1 MITVLR
7 CQVKDS
13 AKNFS
18 LLSFF
23 FVLFLMTLMI
33 RFAAIFHK
41 SGDLIVG
48 RMRDGLD
55 SYLNKEETE
64 RTIRHTILRWQTR
77 DKVTQKIG
85 IAEWAMAKYGK
96 VFRFTVPLNNQ
107 KLILVSS
114 ELDVN
119 HSEIVQKIV
128 ELAKAE

>member
-1 MITVLR
+1 M
-7 CQVKDS
+7 DYD
-13 AKNFS
+13 
-18 LLSFF
+18 LLCSRIFEIDPK
-23 FVLFLMTLMI
+23 I